1 MTTNGI
7 QILTLSL
14 DISKTESL
22 LSTISIITTVAG
34 TGAPGGY
41 VEGTG
46 PATSATLNEPYGVA
60 SDALGNFYIA
70 DTDNHVIRLVTKIGG
85 LITTVAGTGGPGGYT
100 GDLGPATAAKL
111 NSPSGVTLDASG
123 NVYIADTNNH
133 VIRLVPKTR
142 KSTPPSPKAPK
153 IPKAPKAPKCDKKS
167 KTCAQE
173 ISEEEVN
180 DTLVN
185 SVVSEFPA
193 LRRS

>member
-1 MTTNGI
+1 MTPNCI
-7 QILTLSL
+7 RILTLSL
-14 DISKTESL
+14 DVSQTESL
-22 LSTISIITTVAG
+22 LSAISMITTVAG

-41 VEGTG
+41 TGDLG
-46 PATSATLNEPYGVA
+46 PATAAKLNLPFGVA
-60 SDALGNFYIA
+60 SDASGNLYIA
-70 DTDNHVIRLVTKIGG
+70 DTNNHVIRLVTKIGG
-85 LITTVAGTGGPGGYT
+85 LITTVAGTGGPSDYT

-111 NSPSGVTLDASG
+111 NSPYGVTLDASG
-123 NVYIADTNNH
+123 NLYIADTNNH

-185 SVVSEFPA
+185 SVVSEFPG
-193 LRRS
+193 LRRL